1 MMDPEPQ
8 AQPTSVNRR
17 DFSRTVKDA
26 RNRIDSVPKDG
37 DGLARG
43 ADGLAKGDGVA
54 KGSDGRAKGGD
65 SLADISPSAD
75 RQVALL
81 EVLEE
86 LRTAD
91 EQLRQQNEE
100 LALSRDQIDR
110 ERQKF
115 YELFDFAPDAY
126 VVTDPHATIR
136 EANAAASQLLGV
148 PRQFLIGKPIPLF
161 FDEGARASHRHQLD
175 QLCGI
180 SRIDDWEITL
190 RPRNGAAV
198 PASISIGRI
207 GGKDKSITGFR
218 WIIRDITKQKRAEE
232 EARQLNRELE
242 LRVASRTTQLAA
254 ANRIKDE
261 LLVSERKAR
270 EQAEISNRV
279 KSDFLALLSH
289 EFRTPL
295 QAIFGYTELLERE
308 IHGPLNE
315 LQQRDLKRIQSSQ
328 QHLLG
333 LINTILE
340 FAKLESGQPL
350 DIACLPT
357 VMNETLGSVEALV
370 GPHLEAKDL
379 KYEYKCAGPAVVA
392 QADPAKV
399 QQVVLNLLANA
410 IKFTDPGG
418 SIRVECELESDE
430 VAVHVSDTGRGIPAD
445 KLDAVFEP
453 FVQLKTGGGTLNGTG
468 LGLPISRRLATAM
481 GGSLSVKSE
490 VGKGSVFTLR
500 LPRAD
505 RPSRSG

>member
-8 AQPTSVNRR
+8 PQPTTANLR
-17 DFSRTVKDA
+17 DLSRKGKDA
-26 RNRIDSVPKDG
+26 RNRTDSAPKAG
-37 DGLARG
+37 DGSA
-43 ADGLAKGDGVA
+43 
-54 KGSDGRAKGGD
+54 
-65 SLADISPSAD
+65 ADISPTSD
-75 RQVALL
+75 RHVELL
-81 EVLEE
+81 EALEE
-86 LRTAD
+86 LSAAD
-91 EQLRQQNEE
+91 EQLRRQNDE
-100 LALSRDQIDR
+100 LALSWDQIDR
-110 ERQKF
+110 ERQKY

-126 VVTDPHATIR
+126 VVTDANATIR

-148 PRQFLIGKPIPLF
+148 PRQFLIGKAIPLF
-161 FDEGARASHRHQLD
+161 FDETARSSHRHQLD
-175 QLCGI
+175 QLCGVT
-180 SRIDDWEITL
+180 RIDDWEISL
-190 RPRNGAAV
+190 RSRSGATV
-198 PASISIGRI
+198 PASVSIGRI
-207 GGKDKSITGFR
+207 SGKDKSITGFR
-218 WIIRDITKQKRAEE
+218 WIIRDITRQKRAEE

-261 LLVSERKAR
+261 LLLSERKAR
-270 EQAEISNRV
+270 EQAEVSNRV

-295 QAIFGYTELLERE
+295 QAIFGYTELLERQ

-357 VMNETLGSVEALV
+357 VMNETLSSIEALI
-370 GPHLEAKDL
+370 GAHLDAKGL
-379 KYEYKCAGPAVVA
+379 HYEYICAEPAVVA

-410 IKFTDPGG
+410 IKFTDAGG
-418 SIRVECELESDE
+418 SIRVECELEPDD
-430 VAVHVSDTGRGIPAD
+430 VAVHVADSGKGIPAD
-445 KLDAVFEP
+445 KLEAVFEP
-453 FVQLKTGGGTLNGTG
+453 FVQLKNGGATLNGTG

-481 GGSLSVKSE
+481 GGSLSVESE

-500 LPRAD
+500 LPRSD
-505 RPSRSG
+505 KPSRLAAG